1 MNQKKILHL
10 TLLKK
15 WFDLIA
21 SGNKTKEFRDIKPY
35 WTKRLLGK
43 NFDEIYFKNG
53 YSTNAPFMRV
63 QWKGMKNEN
72 GKYVILLGKVLEIKN
87 I

>member
-1 MNQKKILHL
+1 MNQKNILHL

-21 SGNKTKEFRDIKPY
+21 SGDKTKEFRDIKPY

-53 YSTNAPFMRV
+53 YSKNAPFMRV
-63 QWKGMKNEN
+63 EWKGMKKEN